1 MKKVL
6 LITYYWPPAGGAG
19 VQRVLKFAKYLPQ
32 FGWMPVVLTVPNP
45 DAPVEDPSLEKD
57 IPTECKV
64 YKIKGWEPFELYKK
78 FTGKHSAEKI
88 PSDIL
93 VKKDKSAKENL
104 AKWVRANLFIPDAK
118 IGWYPKAVKQG
129 VDIIEDEK
137 IDIIFASTPPPTTAL
152 IGKSLARKT
161 GKKFIVDFRDP
172 WLEIVYYQK
181 LKRSKITTSIDS
193 RLEKKVLK
201 SADAVVT
208 ISDDIAR
215 LLKSKVSGKR
225 YEVIPNG
232 FDESD
237 FKETVRRKNKKFTI
251 AYTGSMS
258 DDRVPFP
265 LLDALSRIKS
275 EGITDIRLTFA
286 GRFTPKFYDYVK
298 KLNISDFF
306 EIKPFV
312 PHSESTEIL
321 QNSDVLLLV
330 IDDVPDNKGFLTG
343 KIFEYLGTKKPVFAI
358 GPVDGNAHQ
367 ILIESDSGKMVDYM
381 DDDGAY
387 KLLKEYYLNWKED
400 KINFTFRSEN
410 YSRRKNAEQLAK
422 IMDELI

>member
-45 DAPVEDPSLEKD
+45 DAPVEDPTLEQD
-57 IPTECKV
+57 IPKECKV
-64 YKIKGWEPFELYKK
+64 YKIKAWEPFNLYKK
-78 FTGKHSAEKI
+78 FTGKKETEKI
-88 PSDIL
+88 PADIL
-93 VKKDKSAKENL
+93 VKNDKSVRENL

-129 VDIIEDEK
+129 LNIIRDEK
-137 IDIIFASTPPPTTAL
+137 IDLIFASAPPPTTTL

-161 GKKFIVDFRDP
+161 DKKFIVDFRDP
-172 WLEIVYYQK
+172 WLEIVYYQNIH
-181 LKRSKITTSIDS
+181 RSKITTFIDS

-201 SADAVVT
+201 SADSVVT

-215 LLKSKVSGKR
+215 LLESKVHNIQC
-225 YEVIPNG
+225 EVIPNG

-237 FKETVRRKNKKFTI
+237 FHETNSKRNDKFTI

-258 DDRVPFP
+258 DDRIPFP
-265 LLDALSRIKS
+265 LLDALSKFKS
-275 EGITDIRLTFA
+275 EGITDLRLTFA
-286 GRFTPKFYDYVK
+286 GRFTSKFYDYIE
-298 KLNISDFF
+298 KLNITNFF
-306 EIKPFV
+306 DIKPFV
-312 PHSESTEIL
+312 PHSESTKIL
-321 QNSDVLLLV
+321 QNSDTLLLV
-330 IDDVPDNKGFLTG
+330 IDDVPNNKGFLTG
-343 KIFEYLGTKKPVFAI
+343 KIFEYLGTKKPIFAI
-358 GPVDGNAHQ
+358 GPVDGDANK
-367 ILIESDSGKMVDYM
+367 ILIESDSGKMVDYK
-381 DDDGAY
+381 DYDGAY

-400 KINFTFRSEN
+400 KITFTFRSDK

-422 IMDELI
+422 IMDKLI